1 MARRQAERSDSRGLR
16 KRRLGVV
23 AVVVPLVVLL
33 AAAVTVAQDVVADD
47 PNFRRMAVASD
58 GAVIDIL
65 GQPEPLGTGGL
76 SGEVDLA
83 RHEGETAIT
92 TANLVLGTNDDVT
105 GAFGKVAV
113 SIRSLSA
120 TTYEYNPDAES
131 IVFTSGLE
139 FEVEQVPGMVS
150 NGQPLYLYT
159 GPIRLLPDEPV
170 ADPSFPPYDRT
181 FSLPSAVLVWE
192 GADGVTGAE
201 AIGMLNDFHLTV
213 GHPA

>member
-1 MARRQAERSDSRGLR
+1 MARRQADRPETPGLR

-47 PNFRRMAVASD
+47 PNFRRMAVTSD
-58 GAVIDIL
+58 GAVFDIL
-65 GQPEPLGTGGL
+65 GQLEPLGTGGL
-76 SGEVDLA
+76 AGEVDLA
-83 RHEGETAIT
+83 RHPGETAIT
-92 TANLVLGTNDDVT
+92 TANLVLGTKDDET
-105 GAFGKVAV
+105 GPFGKAAV
-113 SIRSLSA
+113 SIRSLNS

-139 FEVEQVPGMVS
+139 FEVEHVPGMAG

-159 GPIRLLPDEPV
+159 GPVRLLPDEPV
-170 ADPSFPPYDRT
+170 ADPAFPPLDRT
-181 FSLPSAVLVWE
+181 FSLPSPVMVWE
-192 GADGVTGAE
+192 GANGVTGAE
-201 AIGMLNDFHLTV
+201 SIGMLNDFHLTV